1 MTLGLRG
8 ILLIVA
14 IVLFVVAAISDGETA
29 FNVLCIGLACLA
41 GALLVEELGG
51 IGVRFGTPGARS
63 LVAAPFE

>member
-14 IVLFVVAAISDGETA
+14 IVLFVVAAASNGDTA
-29 FNVLCIGLACLA
+29 FDLLCIGLACLG

-51 IGVRFGTPGARS
+51 VGVRFGTTRS
-63 LVAAPFE
+63 GSRG

>member
-14 IVLFVVAAISDGETA
+14 IVLFVVAAISDGDTA

-51 IGVRFGTPGARS
+51 VGIRFGNTRRS
-63 LVAAPFE
+63 